1 MQLRSLGLPLATVL
15 LGSLLGGSG
24 AMRAQSLP
32 AAGVSAP
39 APRVLGDWR
48 GSAAVAIAH
57 SKPSMNPAAID
68 LGPAPGNQALGRMLL
83 LLAPSPAQQQAL
95 AAELA
100 SLQNPSSPSYHHWL
114 TPQAFAQSY
123 ANNASD
129 VAAVADWLES
139 QGFTVAPLP
148 AGLGWIEFSG
158 TVAQVEQ
165 AFGAQVDIVSVSGS
179 TRAVLTTGITVPGAL
194 SPVIAGLVSLDGVHS
209 MPALTAPQPLT
220 VSAADLASLTSPA
233 NAAAFTPRLAAQL
246 LNVTPLTAQG
256 VNGAGQTIAIVSR
269 SNINGADVA
278 AFRSAFALPAS
289 PVQIS
294 INGPDPGLA
303 PNLINDQA
311 EATLAASWAG
321 AAAPGAQILL
331 APAATTNATDGVD
344 LSLAAIVDQD
354 LANVIAVGYT
364 ACEAA
369 LSPAH
374 QAFYSALYQ
383 QAAAEGITVIAAA
396 GDGGAAACTPAGG
409 TVPVNT
415 GLAVNAL
422 ASTPWNTAVG
432 VAGYGAGGA
441 AAGNKALTAW
451 SPADPANWAYAPAD
465 PAYASGGGSSTL
477 YARKVWQP
485 IPAELANRSS
495 AATRNRFLP
504 DLALPTALDSSVNP
518 GLAFCLSGSA
528 AASGCTLVRSGGSG
542 VATAFFAGV
551 AALINQKNGVQG
563 NLAPSLY
570 ATSRISVVFND
581 VAQGTARLT
590 CVPGSSGCD
599 TNGLIGYAA
608 GSGYDLATGL
618 GVPDAQKLVTELAK
632 PQATGTT
639 PTITLS
645 ISPVQA
651 NYTYNPSALVT
662 FTAKVIDPTGAGI
675 PSGTVDIYS
684 TTNFDLLTPDATLN
698 SSGSATFGPLE
709 LSSFYNYPT
718 GSTSVPYS
726 LGVGYSGDPTY
737 PSEDSGYLMSVTSEL
752 SPTVLSV
759 TPSTT
764 SPALGSNI
772 TVTVTLGIV
781 ATGPPAGSVSP
792 SGSITLTV
800 NGTALNPVALTTT
813 GSVSTAVITVP
824 ITATSNS
831 IVASY
836 PGDSNYGS
844 TTANPYI
851 LTASKAAT
859 TVTLTASA
867 TAVQPG
873 MPVTLTATVA
883 PVVTPASGL
892 EQNPSGTVLFYSGT
906 TQIGSET
913 LTAGPGINSSTATL
927 TTSTLPNGSD
937 AITAVYQGDT
947 TYGAATSTAL
957 TVSVSKAVANVVLTA
972 NSTTVQPG
980 VAVVFTVTVTPT
992 IAPIGTTE
1000 PNPTGTVYFYDGTT
1014 VIGMSQLTPVG
1025 LNDSSTATLTT
1036 QTLPG
1041 GSDSITA
1048 VYQGDSTYGAA
1059 TSNVLTVDVQGFTL
1073 TASPYNPPTNLNI
1086 TKGGAGSESFVIT
1099 SIGGYSGLVQVI
1111 CTVPTQDDMTCAVS
1125 PQQVT
1130 PTATVTFV
1138 VETYITGGPAYAS
1151 LGKPSRPGPLWP
1163 RAAGGAMLAGLVFF
1177 LLPFGRRARTF
1188 LRPFAR
1194 QVPRRLLILLML
1206 LAGLAGTGIGCTST
1220 STTTTTANTGT
1231 PLGVATLEVTATAYV
1246 NNAVVAQNLYFT
1258 VNVQPQ

>member
-1 MQLRSLGLPLATVL
+1 VL
-15 LGSLLGGSG
+15 LGSFLGGSG
-24 AMRAQSLP
+24 AMCAQSLP
-32 AAGVSAP
+32 TAGIFAP
-39 APRVLGDWR
+39 AQRVLGDWR
-48 GSAAVAIAH
+48 GSAVVAIPH

-83 LLAPSPAQQQAL
+83 LLAPAPAQQQAL

-100 SLQNPSSPSYHHWL
+100 NLQNSSSPSYHHWL
-114 TPQAFAQSY
+114 SPQAFAQSY

-129 VAAVADWLES
+129 VAAVSVWLES

-148 AGLGWIEFSG
+148 AGLGWVEFSG

-165 AFGAQVDIVSVSGS
+165 AFGAQVDMVSISG
-179 TRAVLTTGITVPGAL
+179 RARAMLTTGITVPGAL
-194 SPVIAGLVSLDGVHS
+194 SPVIAGLVSLDGVLS
-209 MPALTAPQPLT
+209 TPALIAPQALTA
-220 VSAADLASLTSPA
+220 SAADLASLTSPA
-233 NAAAFTPRLAAQL
+233 NAAALTPHLAAQL

-256 VNGAGQTIAIVSR
+256 VSGAGQTIAIVSR
-269 SNINGADVA
+269 SNINSADVA
-278 AFRSAFALPAS
+278 AFRSAFELPAS
-289 PVQIS
+289 SVQIS
-294 INGPDPGLA
+294 VNGPDPGLA
-303 PNLINDQA
+303 DDQA

-331 APAATTNATDGVD
+331 APAATTSATDGVD

-354 LANVIAVGYT
+354 LANVVAVGYS

-383 QAAAEGITVIAAA
+383 QAAAQGITVIAAV

-441 AAGNKALTAW
+441 AAGSAALTAW
-451 SPADPANWAYAPAD
+451 SPVNPAD

-477 YARKVWQP
+477 YTRKIWQP
-485 IPAELANRSS
+485 VPAELATAGS

-518 GLAFCLSGSA
+518 GLVFCLSGSA

-542 VATAFFAGV
+542 MATAFFAGV

-570 ATSRISVVFND
+570 ATSRIGGVFSD
-581 VAQGTARLT
+581 VTQGTAQLT

-599 TNGLIGYAA
+599 ANGQIGYAA

-618 GVPDAQKLVTELAK
+618 GVPDVQKLVTELAK
-632 PQATGTT
+632 PQATGAT
-639 PTITLS
+639 PIITLS
-645 ISPVQA
+645 ISPTQA
-651 NYTYNPSALVT
+651 SNTYNPSALVT

-675 PSGTVDIYS
+675 PSGTVDIYNTS
-684 TTNFDLLTPDATLN
+684 NYDQLTAYTTLN
-698 SSGSATFGPLE
+698 SSGSPTTGSSATIGPME
-709 LSSFYNYPT
+709 LSSFYNYPA

-726 LGVGYSGDPTY
+726 LGVGYCADAACDSSGTY
-737 PSEDSGYLMSVTSEL
+737 PSGGSGYLMSVVSEL
-752 SPTVLSV
+752 TPTVLAV

-772 TVTVTLGIV
+772 TVTVTLSIV

-800 NGTALNPVALTTT
+800 NGTALNPVPLTAS
-813 GSVSTAVITVP
+813 GSVYTAVITVP
-824 ITATSNS
+824 ITAASNS

-836 PGDSNYGS
+836 PGDNNYGS

-859 TVTLTASA
+859 TVTLTASS
-867 TAVQPG
+867 TALQPG

-883 PVVTPASGL
+883 PVVTPASSS

-906 TQIGSET
+906 TQIGSQA
-913 LTAGPGINSSTATL
+913 LTAGTGVNSSTATL
-927 TTSTLPNGSD
+927 TITTLPNGSNS
-937 AITAVYQGDT
+937 ITAVYQGDT
-947 TYGAATSTAL
+947 TYGTSTSTAL
-957 TVSVSKAVANVVLTA
+957 LVSVSKAVANVVLTA
-972 NSTTVQPG
+972 NSSTMQPG
-980 VAVVFTVTVTPT
+980 VAVVLTVTVTPT
-992 IAPIGTTE
+992 IAPVGTTE

-1014 VIGMSQLTPVG
+1014 VIGMAQLSPVG
-1025 LNDSSTATLTT
+1025 LSDSSTATLTT

-1073 TASPYNPPTNLNI
+1073 TASPSNPPTNLNI
-1086 TKGGAGSESFVIT
+1086 TKGGAGAESFVIT
-1099 SIGGYSGLVQVI
+1099 GIGGYSGLVQVI
-1111 CTVPTQDDMTCAVS
+1111 CTVPTQDDMTCSVS

-1130 PTATVTFV
+1130 PTSTVTFV
-1138 VETYITGGPAYAS
+1138 VETYVTGGPAYAS
-1151 LGKPSRPGPLWP
+1151 LNKPARPGPLWP

-1177 LLPFGRRARTF
+1177 LLPFGCRARTF
-1188 LRPFAR
+1188 LR
-1194 QVPRRLLILLML
+1194 QGPRRFVILLML
-1206 LAGLAGTGIGCTST
+1206 LAGLAGTGIGCTSGA
-1220 STTTTTANTGT
+1220 TTTAADTGT
-1231 PLGVATLEVTATAYV
+1231 PLGVATLQVTATAYV
-1246 NNAVVAQNLYFT
+1246 NNAVVAQTLNFT